1 MASESQRSRLRA
13 DIGANE
19 ASLPDDEADEIF
31 DEAGESYTD
40 ADAITAATRVIAIRR
55 LLASSAKLVSYR
67 QNNSQESASDV
78 FAHLRLLL
86 SLWQDELDS
95 AVKSASSV
103 GVAKFGGMR
112 RKPKNIREYP
122 DA

>member
-1 MASESQRSRLRA
+1 MASESQRNRLRA
-13 DIGANE
+13 DLDANE
-19 ASLPDDEADEIF
+19 ASLPDAEIDDIF

-40 ADAITAATRVIAIRR
+40 AAAIKAETRVIAIRR

-78 FAHLRLLL
+78 FAHLKQLL
-86 SLWQDELDS
+86 SLWQDQLDD
-95 AVKSASSV
+95 AVDKASTS
-103 GVAKFGGMR
+103 GAARFAGLR

-122 DA
+122 G